1 MASTQQMEIAIKQ
14 RLGGDDLRRM
24 FSSAVHLLEANVDAI
39 NALNVFPVPD
49 GDTGINMFLTLQ
61 DSVAGTRA
69 LDGAGADEVARVL
82 ADGALKA
89 AKGNSGVILS
99 QFFEG
104 LAVGLQDSP
113 DFGPAELAAAL
124 REARDRS
131 YKAVG
136 EPKEGTMLTVVSD
149 VARAASEIDSEA
161 VDMPDFLSAVC
172 DAARESVAL
181 TPTLLP
187 VLREAG
193 VVDAGGQGL
202 LVMLEG
208 ARRYAAGEAGP
219 GEVAVPE
226 PVGIDQPTGS
236 VSHEFLD
243 SVEEEEYGYCTQFLV
258 EGIDLDPDDLR
269 ARVSEMGRSAVVVG
283 NSASVQVHVH
293 AEDPG
298 PVISLGAGLGSL
310 SSVKVENMDAQRE
323 RFSADRREEE
333 ASSLAVV
340 AVAWGDGFLEL
351 FRGYGADQIVTGGD
365 TMNPS
370 VGDLLQAIDAARSE
384 TVIILP
390 NNSNIVPAAEQAA
403 RRSVKDVR
411 VVPTKSIP
419 QGVAA
424 MLEFNLD
431 MDADRNVED
440 MNEAVEAVRTGQVT
454 EAVRAV
460 TMNGVRVEQGMIVG
474 MLEREVVAAG
484 EDVEAVVRS
493 LVEAA
498 QDDEIELVTL
508 YRGEPILEA
517 DAQRIAE
524 SLGSDVDDIEIELV
538 EGGQPHYHFLIS
550 ME

>member
-1 MASTQQMEIAIKQ
+1 
-14 RLGGDDLRRM
+14 M
-24 FSSAVHLLEANVDAI
+24 FSSAVSLLEANVEAI

-61 DSVAGTRA
+61 DSVAGTRS
-69 LDGAGADEVARVL
+69 LDGAGADVVARTL

-104 LAVGLQDSP
+104 LAVGLEDSP
-113 DFGPAELAAAL
+113 EFGVGELASAL

-149 VARAASEIDSEA
+149 VARAASEADPEG
-161 VDMPDFLSAVC
+161 VDMPGFLSAMC

-202 LVMLEG
+202 LVILEG

-219 GEVAVPE
+219 DEVAAPE
-226 PVGIDQPTGS
+226 PVGIDGPAGA

-243 SVEEEEYGYCTQFLV
+243 AVEEEEYGYCTQFLV
-258 EGIDLDPDDLR
+258 EGTGLDPDDMR

-293 AEDPG
+293 VDDPG
-298 PVISLGAGLGSL
+298 PVISLGAGLGAL
-310 SSVKVENMDAQRE
+310 GSVKVENMDAQRE
-323 RFSADRREEE
+323 RFSADRRQEE
-333 ASSLAVV
+333 AANLAVV
-340 AVAWGDGFLEL
+340 AVAWGDGFVDL
-351 FRGYGADQIVTGGD
+351 FRGYGADRIVTGGD

-370 VGDLLQAIDAARSE
+370 VGDLLEAIDAARSQ
-384 TVIILP
+384 TVIVLP

-403 RRSVKDVR
+403 IRSDKDVR

-424 MLEFNLD
+424 MLELNVEA
-431 MDADRNVED
+431 DADRNAAD
-440 MNEAVEAVRTGQVT
+440 MGEAMEEVRTGQVT
-454 EAVRAV
+454 EAVRGV
-460 TMNGVRVEQGMIVG
+460 TMNGVKVEQGMVVG
-474 MLEREVVAAG
+474 MLEREVVSAG
-484 EDVEAVVRS
+484 DDVETVVRS
-493 LVEAA
+493 LVDAA
-498 QDDEIELVTL
+498 REDETELVTL
-508 YRGEPILEA
+508 YRGAPIDEA
-517 DAQRIAE
+517 EAQRIAE
-524 SLGSDVDDIEIELV
+524 ALDSEIDDVEVELV

>member
-1 MASTQQMEIAIKQ
+1 MEIAIKQ

-269 ARVSEMGRSAVVVG
+269 NKVSEMGRSAVVVG
-283 NSASVQVHVH
+283 NSASAQVHVH

-310 SSVKVENMDAQRE
+310 SSIKVENMDAQHE
-323 RFSADRREEE
+323 RFSADRRED
-333 ASSLAVV
+333 AMTLAVV
-340 AVAWGDGFLEL
+340 AVAVGDGFVEL
-351 FRGYGADQIVTGGD
+351 FRDNGADQVVTGGD

-370 VGDLLQAIDAARSE
+370 VGDLLQAIDSARSE

>member
-1 MASTQQMEIAIKQ
+1 MASTQQMEIAAKQ
-14 RLGGDDLRRM
+14 RLDGDDLRAM
-24 FSSAVHLLEANVDAI
+24 FSASVHLLQANVEAI

-61 DSVAGTRA
+61 DSVAGTRG
-69 LDGAGADEVARVL
+69 LDGAGANEVARVL
-82 ADGALKA
+82 ADGSLKS

-113 DFGPAELAAAL
+113 DFSIPELTTAL

-149 VARAASEIDSEA
+149 VARAASEIENEA
-161 VDMPDFLSAVC
+161 VEMPDFLSALC

-202 LVMLEG
+202 LVILEG

-219 GEVAVPE
+219 GEVEVPE
-226 PVGIDQPTGS
+226 PVGIDGPTGA

-258 EGIDLDPDDLR
+258 EGVDLDPDDLR
-269 ARVSEMGRSAVVVG
+269 AKVSEMGRSAVVVG
-283 NSASVQVHVH
+283 NAASVQVHVH

-298 PVISLGAGLGSL
+298 PVISLGAGLGAL
-310 SSVKVENMDAQRE
+310 SGVKIENMDAQHD
-323 RFSADRREEE
+323 RFSADRRGEET
-333 ASSLAVV
+333 SSLAVV
-340 AVAWGDGFLEL
+340 AVAWGDGFVKL
-351 FRGYGADQIVTGGD
+351 FRDYGADRIVTGGD

-370 VGDLLQAIDAARSE
+370 VGDLLQAIDRARSE
-384 TVIILP
+384 TVIVLP

-403 RRSVKDVR
+403 GKSSKDVR

-424 MLEFNLD
+424 MLEFNIDL
-431 MDADRNVED
+431 DADRNVED
-440 MNEAVEAVRTGQVT
+440 MNEALDEVRTGQVT
-454 EAVRAV
+454 EAVRGV
-460 TMNGVRVEQGMIVG
+460 TMNGVTVEQGMVVG

-484 EDVEAVVRS
+484 EDVEAVARS

-498 QDDEIELVTL
+498 RQDEIELVTL
-508 YRGEPILEA
+508 YRGAPIDEA
-517 DAQRIAE
+517 DARRIADA
-524 SLGSDVDDIEIELV
+524 LDSDIDDIDFELV

>member
-1 MASTQQMEIAIKQ
+1 MTTTQQTDTATKL
-14 RLGGDDLRRM
+14 RLDGDDLRAM
-24 FSSAVHLLEANVDAI
+24 FSSAVHLLEANVEAI

-61 DSVAGTRA
+61 DSVARTRA
-69 LDGAGADEVARVL
+69 LEGAGANEVARAL

-113 DFGPAELAAAL
+113 KFGTTELASAL

-149 VARAASEIDSEA
+149 VAQAASEIENGP
-161 VDMPDFLSAVC
+161 VEMPDFLSALC

-202 LVMLEG
+202 LVILEG

-219 GEVAVPE
+219 GEVEVPE
-226 PVGIDQPTGS
+226 PVGIDGSTGT

-258 EGIDLDPDDLR
+258 EGVDLDPDDLR
-269 ARVSEMGRSAVVVG
+269 TRVSELGRSAVVVG

-298 PVISLGAGLGSL
+298 PVISLGAGLGAL
-310 SSVKVENMDAQRE
+310 SNVKVENMDAQHE

-333 ASSLAVV
+333 ARNLAVV
-340 AVAWGDGFLEL
+340 AVAWGDGFVEL

-384 TVIILP
+384 TVIVLP
-390 NNSNIVPAAEQAA
+390 NNSNIVPAAEQAS
-403 RRSVKDVR
+403 RRSDKDVR

-424 MLEFNLD
+424 MLEFNTDLD
-431 MDADRNVED
+431 PDRNVED
-440 MNEAVEAVRTGQVT
+440 MNDAVEAVRTGQVT
-454 EAVRAV
+454 EAVRDV
-460 TMNGVRVEQGMIVG
+460 TMNGVKVERGMILG

-484 EDVEAVVRS
+484 EDVEAIVRS
-493 LVEAA
+493 VVDAA
-498 QDDEIELVTL
+498 KRDEVELVTL
-508 YRGEPILEA
+508 YRGAPIDET
-517 DAQRIAE
+517 DAQRIADR
-524 SLGSDVDDIEIELV
+524 LGSDIEDIEVELV

-550 ME
+550 LE

>member
-1 MASTQQMEIAIKQ
+1 MTSTQQMDIVTKR
-14 RLGGDDLRRM
+14 RLGGDDLRAM
-24 FSSAVHLLEANVDAI
+24 FASAVHLLEANVEAI

-61 DSVAGTRA
+61 DSVAGTRG
-69 LDGAGADEVARVL
+69 LDRAGADVVSRVL

-104 LAVGLQDSP
+104 LAVGLQNSP
-113 DFGPAELAAAL
+113 NFGTTELATAL

-149 VARAASEIDSEA
+149 VARAASEIESGPVE
-161 VDMPDFLSAVC
+161 MPGFLSALC
-172 DAARESVAL
+172 EAARESVAL

-202 LVMLEG
+202 LVILEG
-208 ARRYAAGEAGP
+208 ARRYASGEAGP
-219 GEVAVPE
+219 GEVEVPE
-226 PVGIDQPTGS
+226 PVGIDGPSGA

-258 EGIDLDPDDLR
+258 EGVDLDPDDLR
-269 ARVSEMGRSAVVVG
+269 TRVSEMGRSAVVVG
-283 NSASVQVHVH
+283 NATSVQVHVH

-310 SSVKVENMDAQRE
+310 SSVKVENMDAQHE

-333 ASSLAVV
+333 ASSLTVV
-340 AVAWGDGFLEL
+340 AVAWGDGFVEL

-384 TVIILP
+384 TVIVLP

-403 RRSVKDVR
+403 RRSDKDVR

-419 QGVAA
+419 QGIAA
-424 MLEFNLD
+424 MLEFNVDL
-431 MDADRNVED
+431 DADRNVED
-440 MNEAVEAVRTGQVT
+440 MSDAVEAVQTGQVT
-454 EAVRAV
+454 EAVRGV
-460 TMNGVRVEQGMIVG
+460 TMNGVTVEQGMVVG

-484 EDVEAVVRS
+484 DDVAEVVRS

-498 QDDEIELVTL
+498 REDEIELVTL
-508 YRGEPILEA
+508 YRGEPISEA
-517 DAQRIAE
+517 DARRIADA
-524 SLGSDVDDIEIELV
+524 LDSDIDDIEVELV

-550 ME
+550 LE

>member
-1 MASTQQMEIAIKQ
+1 MTNN
-14 RLGGDDLRRM
+14 RLDGNDLRAM
-24 FSSAVHLLEANVDAI
+24 FSSAVRLLESNVDAI

-61 DSVAGTRA
+61 DAVAGTRPA
-69 LDGAGADEVARVL
+69 DGAGANEVARVL

-104 LAVGLQDSP
+104 LAVGLEDSP
-113 DFGPAELAAAL
+113 GFGVRELASAL

-131 YKAVG
+131 YNAVG

-149 VARAASEIDSEA
+149 VARAASEIDPDGA
-161 VDMPDFLSAVC
+161 AMPDFLSAVC

-202 LVMLEG
+202 LVILEG

-219 GEVAVPE
+219 GEVDVPE
-226 PVGIDQPTGS
+226 PVGIDGS
-236 VSHEFLD
+236 AGAVSHEFLD
-243 SVEEEEYGYCTQFLV
+243 AAEHEEYGYCTQFLV
-258 EGIDLDPDDLR
+258 EGSGLDPDDLR
-269 ARVSEMGRSAVVVG
+269 ARVSQMGRSAVVVG
-283 NSASVQVHVH
+283 NPASVQVHVH
-293 AEDPG
+293 VEDPG
-298 PVISLGAGLGSL
+298 PVISLGAGLGAL
-310 SSVKVENMDAQRE
+310 ASVKVENMDVQHE
-323 RFSADRREEE
+323 RFSADRRQEEP
-333 ASSLAVV
+333 AALAVV
-340 AVAWGDGFLEL
+340 AVAWGDGFEKL
-351 FRGYGADQIVTGGD
+351 FRGYGANRIVTGGD

-370 VGDLLQAIDAARSE
+370 VGDLIEAIDAAGSE
-384 TVIILP
+384 TVIVLP

-403 RRSVKDVR
+403 ASSDKDVR

-424 MLEFNLD
+424 MLEFNVD
-431 MDADRNVED
+431 AAADRNAAG
-440 MNEAVEAVRTGQVT
+440 MNEAIEAVRTGQVT
-454 EAVRAV
+454 EAVRGV
-460 TMNGVRVEQGMIVG
+460 TMNGVKVEQGMVVG

-484 EDVEAVVRS
+484 DDVEAVVRS
-493 LVEAA
+493 LVDAA
-498 QDDEIELVTL
+498 REDEVELVTL
-508 YRGEPILEA
+508 YRGAPIAESE
-517 DAQRIAE
+517 AQRISEA
-524 SLGSDVDDIEIELV
+524 LDSDLDDIDVELI

>member
-1 MASTQQMEIAIKQ
+1 MTSTQQTDTATK
-14 RLGGDDLRRM
+14 LPLDGDDLRAM
-24 FSSAVHLLEANVDAI
+24 FSSAVHLLEANVEAI

-61 DSVAGTRA
+61 DSVAGTRG
-69 LDGAGADEVARVL
+69 LDGAGANEVARVL
-82 ADGALKA
+82 ADGSLKA

-104 LAVGLQDSP
+104 LAVGLQDSRG
-113 DFGPAELAAAL
+113 FGTPELASAL

-149 VARAASEIDSEA
+149 VARAASEIENEA
-161 VDMPDFLSAVC
+161 IEMPDFLSAVC

-202 LVMLEG
+202 LVILEG

-219 GEVAVPE
+219 GEVEVPE
-226 PVGIDQPTGS
+226 PVGIDQPTGA
-236 VSHEFLD
+236 VSHQFLD

-258 EGIDLDPDDLR
+258 EGVDLDPDDLR
-269 ARVSEMGRSAVVVG
+269 TRVSELGRSAVVVG

-298 PVISLGAGLGSL
+298 PVISLGAGLGAL
-310 SSVKVENMDAQRE
+310 SNVKVENMDAQHE

-340 AVAWGDGFLEL
+340 AVAWGDGFVEL

-384 TVIILP
+384 SVIVLP

-403 RRSVKDVR
+403 RRSDKDVR
-411 VVPTKSIP
+411 VVPTKSLP
-419 QGVAA
+419 QGIAA
-424 MLEFNLD
+424 MLEFNADLD
-431 MDADRNVED
+431 PDRNAED
-440 MNEAVEAVRTGQVT
+440 MNDAVEAVRTGQVT
-454 EAVRAV
+454 EAVRDV
-460 TMNGVRVEQGMIVG
+460 TMDGVKVERGMIVG
-474 MLEREVVAAG
+474 MLERDVVAAG
-484 EDVEAVVRS
+484 QDVEAVVRS
-493 LVEAA
+493 VVDTAKH
-498 QDDEIELVTL
+498 DEVELVTL
-508 YRGEPILEA
+508 YRGAPIDEA
-517 DAQRIAE
+517 DAQRIADTLD
-524 SLGSDVDDIEIELV
+524 SDIEGIEVELV
-538 EGGQPHYHFLIS
+538 EGGQPHYHFLVS
-550 ME
+550 LE